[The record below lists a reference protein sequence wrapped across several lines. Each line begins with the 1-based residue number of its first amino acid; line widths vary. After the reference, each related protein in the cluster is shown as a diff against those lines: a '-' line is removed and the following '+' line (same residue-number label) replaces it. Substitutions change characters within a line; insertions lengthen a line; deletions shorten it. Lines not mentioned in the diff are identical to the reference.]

1 MLAMETNIQIAIDGP
16 AGSGKSTIAK
26 AIAAH
31 LQFTHIDTGAMYRAV
46 TLHAMEQGIDLSNPE
61 AYGFLSSIHV
71 RFTNNKIYLNDVDV
85 TTKIHR
91 PEVSERVSTV
101 AALKVV
107 RDYMVQI
114 QQTAA
119 AHGRIIMDGRDIGT
133 VVLPNALIK
142 IFLSAS
148 VEERARRRLSD
159 YHDQGI
165 QMDMATLM
173 DDINKRDHIDSTR
186 NINPLR
192 KADDAVSFD
201 TTNTSI
207 EESVTQLIQ
216 LIRQRGKEH
225 GYQL

>member
-26 AIAAH
+26 AIASQ
-31 LQFTHIDTGAMYRAV
+31 LQLTHIDTGAMYRAV
-46 TLHAMEQGIDLSNPE
+46 TLEAMERGIDLSNPA
-61 AYGFLSSIHV
+61 AYDFLASIQV
-71 RFTNNKIYLNDVDV
+71 RFTNNKIYLNEVDV

-101 AALKVV
+101 AAHKVV

-114 QQTAA
+114 QQQAA
-119 AHGRIIMDGRDIGT
+119 AEGRIIMDGRDIGT
-133 VVLPNALIK
+133 IVLPNAFIK

-148 VEERARRRLSD
+148 VEERARRRLTD
-159 YHDQGI
+159 YHAQGI
-165 QMDMATLM
+165 DMNIQTLI

-192 KADDAVSFD
+192 KADDAVLFD

-207 EESVTQLIQ
+207 EESVTQLIE

>member
-26 AIAAH
+26 AIATQ
-31 LQFTHIDTGAMYRAV
+31 LQLTHIDTGAMYRAV
-46 TLHAMEQGIDLSNPE
+46 TLEAMDKGIDLSNPD
-61 AYGFLSSIHV
+61 AYGFLASIQV

-101 AALKVV
+101 AAHKVV
-107 RDYMVQI
+107 RDYMVRI
-114 QQTAA
+114 QQSAA
-119 AHGRIIMDGRDIGT
+119 AQGRIIMDGRDIGT
-133 VVLPNALIK
+133 VVLPNAFIK
-142 IFLSAS
+142 FFLSAS

-159 YHDQGI
+159 YRAQGI
-165 QMDMATLM
+165 QIDLATLI
-173 DDINKRDHIDSTR
+173 DDISKRDHIDSTR

-192 KADDAVSFD
+192 KADDAISFD

-207 EESVTQLIQ
+207 EQSVEQLIQ
-216 LIRQRGKEH
+216 LIRQRGQQH

>member
-16 AGSGKSTIAK
+16 AGSGKSTIAR
-26 AIAAH
+26 AIASQ
-31 LQFTHIDTGAMYRAV
+31 LRLTHIDTGAMYRAV
-46 TLHAMEQGIDLSNPE
+46 TLEAMERGIELSNPD
-61 AYGFLSSIHV
+61 AYGFLASIQV

-101 AALKVV
+101 AAHKVV
-107 RDYMVQI
+107 RDFMVTI
-114 QQTAA
+114 QQQAA
-119 AHGRIIMDGRDIGT
+119 ADGRIIMDGRDIGT
-133 VVLPNALIK
+133 IVLPNALIK

-148 VEERARRRLSD
+148 VEERARRRLVD
-159 YHDQGI
+159 YHAQGI
-165 QMDMATLM
+165 KMDIGTLI
-173 DDINKRDHIDSTR
+173 DDIAKRDHTDSTR

-207 EESVTQLIQ
+207 EETVEQLVQ

>member
-16 AGSGKSTIAK
+16 AGSGKSTIAR
-26 AIAAH
+26 AIASQ
-31 LQFTHIDTGAMYRAV
+31 LQLTHIDTGAMYRAV
-46 TLHAMEQGIDLSNPE
+46 TLEAMERGIDLSSANS
-61 AYGFLSSIHV
+61 YGFLPFIQV

-85 TTKIHR
+85 TTKIHQ

-101 AALKVV
+101 AAHKVV
-107 RDYMVQI
+107 RDYMVEI
-114 QQTAA
+114 QQHAA
-119 AHGRIIMDGRDIGT
+119 ADGRIIMDGRDIGT
-133 VVLPNALIK
+133 VVLPNAFVK

-148 VEERARRRLSD
+148 VEERARRRLED
-159 YHDQGI
+159 YHAQGI
-165 QMDMATLM
+165 TMDISTLI
-173 DDINKRDHIDSTR
+173 DDISKRDHTDSTR

-207 EESVTQLIQ
+207 EESVEQLVQ
-216 LIRQRGKEH
+216 LIRQRGQEH

>member
-26 AIAAH
+26 AIASQ
-31 LQFTHIDTGAMYRAV
+31 LQLTHIDTGAMYRAV
-46 TLHAMEQGIDLSNPE
+46 TLEAMERGIDLSNPA
-61 AYGFLSSIHV
+61 AYDFLASIQV
-71 RFTNNKIYLNDVDV
+71 RFTNNKIYLNEVDV

-101 AALKVV
+101 AAHKVV

-114 QQTAA
+114 QQQAA
-119 AHGRIIMDGRDIGT
+119 AEGRIIMDGRDIGT
-133 VVLPNALIK
+133 IVLPNAFIK

-148 VEERARRRLSD
+148 VEERARRRLTD
-159 YHDQGI
+159 YHAQGI
-165 QMDMATLM
+165 DMNIQTLI

-192 KADDAVSFD
+192 KADDAVLFD

-207 EESVTQLIQ
+207 EESVTKLIE

>member
-26 AIAAH
+26 AIATQ
-31 LQFTHIDTGAMYRAV
+31 LQLTHIDTGAMYRAV
-46 TLHAMEQGIDLSNPE
+46 TLEAMDRGIDIANPN
-61 AYGFLSSIHV
+61 AYGFLASIQV

-91 PEVSERVSTV
+91 PEVSERVSAV
-101 AALKVV
+101 AAHKVV
-107 RDYMVQI
+107 RDYMVRI
-114 QQTAA
+114 QQSAA
-119 AHGRIIMDGRDIGT
+119 AKGRIIMDGRDIGT
-133 VVLPNALIK
+133 VVLPNAFIK
-142 IFLSAS
+142 FFLSAS

-159 YHDQGI
+159 YQAQGI
-165 QMDMATLM
+165 HMDLPTLI
-173 DDINKRDHIDSTR
+173 DDISKRDHTDSTR

-192 KADDAVSFD
+192 KADDAISFD

-207 EESVTQLIQ
+207 EQSVEQLIQ
-216 LIRQRGKEH
+216 LIRQRGQQH

>member
-26 AIAAH
+26 AIASQ
-31 LQFTHIDTGAMYRAV
+31 LQLTHIDTGAMYRAV
-46 TLHAMEQGIDLSNPE
+46 TLEAMERGIDLSNSA
-61 AYGFLSSIHV
+61 AYDFLASIQV
-71 RFTNNKIYLNDVDV
+71 RFTNNKIYLNEVDV

-101 AALKVV
+101 AAHKVV

-114 QQTAA
+114 QQQAA
-119 AHGRIIMDGRDIGT
+119 AEGRIIMDGRDIGT
-133 VVLPNALIK
+133 IVLPNAFIK

-148 VEERARRRLSD
+148 VEERARRRLTD
-159 YHDQGI
+159 YHAQGI
-165 QMDMATLM
+165 DMNIQTLI

-192 KADDAVSFD
+192 KADDAVLFD

-207 EESVTQLIQ
+207 EESVTQLIE